1 MAKVWLGAAVGFY
14 LLQLSLARIDLNI
27 SCRYAGVFHVEKNRR
42 YSLSREEAIELC
54 KALNSTLPTWDQM
67 QKAYDQGFET
77 CRYGY
82 IEEKIVVPRHTP
94 YALCAANHT
103 GIYVL
108 SSNISDKYDTYCF
121 NSSESRDIVCDPV
134 IKLYSIWPDED
145 SKIEIYNPDGSHYID
160 GERFTKRP
168 PITEDENIGGSG
180 SANDRSTTDPNVIS
194 PGISSR
200 FPHHTD
206 DGTFTSKEPFA
217 GKDEDATD
225 VPNTHDGHHEGG
237 HSKDQQPQSPNLDS
251 HEKQEDPAEEYKT
264 PGLEGDKYGRKTQL
278 SPSITG
284 EVSNNEKRPENSTQ
298 VRQVP
303 EEFPSW
309 WQSEEHK
316 EVHNATSR
324 KAVSPHHNSHEK
336 MSTSIDFKEVH
347 HPIEGTWDKSS
358 EEDRDVVGDDDGG
371 GDDDDDGSDDDDDDD
386 HYGEGS
392 GHLNPETVLEWNSSG
407 DNEPRPSKT
416 TVVSTKDV
424 KHDDSAHD
432 SFLHGVHSEKDS
444 EVRYSTNGT
453 REDVLPRIVP
463 VGDDEHYSTA
473 TAGSSSD
480 DFFKQEDSTQNPLDG
495 ALSGLETEDTLPTTI
510 ASDVLHPVLVPSSER
525 ERTLEEESSHHTVL
539 AFNESA
545 EHEESPQDQLSAV
558 GKPGRRSGSATNRTI
573 LGVLETLI
581 PQSEKLHDNESSQ
594 TADNGM
600 KVEESTQGPPSHGI
614 YPEWSNEERY
624 PTNSSSKETLPEIIH
639 PSENE
644 QKNESIYTVVSSD
657 STDYEDSG
665 RDTMLHSEHSGQ
677 DNEEKHLTNT
687 SGNHLLPG
695 ILHAAESEHEN
706 ERSDT
711 AVASSDNGKQEDTTQ
726 KPHAMHP
733 GWESEDEDT
742 TNTTMDN
749 IPPIIILSSEGKHE
763 KETHHTAVVS
773 DGGSDH
779 EDSTQEAHP
788 GQNNEHRH
796 PSNTSTDYFV
806 PGIISSVEYMH
817 GNETSHIAVGS
828 SDDIKH
834 EVATRDPTVHD
845 IHHESGREDDYSTN
859 STKDEVP
866 IRIIPPAGNNN
877 IDNFDNTAVIHN
889 DHEDS
894 TQQPLPPIHQPGWYA
909 EEIYPTNTS
918 RDGIPMGV
926 DSDSE
931 SKQTDV
937 AKEDS
942 TPEPVRQWGHED
954 KYTTKSTADVLVPG
968 IVPRRG
974 ISQKNNTDHTAVV
987 SKDGTKTEESTQDP
1001 QLHGLRP
1008 EWSTEDEPVVNGTQD
1023 YVLPGVFPEIDSGSD
1038 RHPSSP
1044 TASVNPND
1052 PKGSGRGTHIDQT
1065 GESPKSEPRMA
1076 IIPDWLI
1083 VVASLLALALI
1094 LGVCIAVN
1102 SRRRCGQKQ
1111 KLIINNGKGGINEK
1125 NKGGLNGE
1133 ASRSREMVHLVH
1145 DEKPENQTDEFQA
1158 IDETQNQQEVALKSG
1173 V

>member
-525 ERTLEEESSHHTVL
+525 ERTLEEESSHHT
-539 AFNESA
+539 
-545 EHEESPQDQLSAV
+545 
-558 GKPGRRSGSATNRTI
+558 
-573 LGVLETLI
+573 
-581 PQSEKLHDNESSQ
+581 
-594 TADNGM
+594 
-600 KVEESTQGPPSHGI
+600 
-614 YPEWSNEERY
+614 
-624 PTNSSSKETLPEIIH
+624 
-639 PSENE
+639 
-644 QKNESIYTVVSSD
+644 
-657 STDYEDSG
+657 
-665 RDTMLHSEHSGQ
+665 
-677 DNEEKHLTNT
+677 
-687 SGNHLLPG
+687 
-695 ILHAAESEHEN
+695 
-706 ERSDT
+706 
-711 AVASSDNGKQEDTTQ
+711 
-726 KPHAMHP
+726 
-733 GWESEDEDT
+733 
-742 TNTTMDN
+742 
-749 IPPIIILSSEGKHE
+749 
-763 KETHHTAVVS
+763 
-773 DGGSDH
+773 
-779 EDSTQEAHP
+779 
-788 GQNNEHRH
+788 
-796 PSNTSTDYFV
+796 
-806 PGIISSVEYMH
+806 
-817 GNETSHIAVGS
+817 AVGS

>member
-1 MAKVWLGAAVGFY
+1 MAKIWLGAAVGFY

-168 PITEDENIGGSG
+168 PINEDENTGGSG

-217 GKDEDATD
+217 EKDEDATD

-237 HSKDQQPQSPNLDS
+237 HSKDQQPQSP
-251 HEKQEDPAEEYKT
+251 
-264 PGLEGDKYGRKTQL
+264 
-278 SPSITG
+278 
-284 EVSNNEKRPENSTQ
+284 
-298 VRQVP
+298 
-303 EEFPSW
+303 
-309 WQSEEHK
+309 
-316 EVHNATSR
+316 
-324 KAVSPHHNSHEK
+324 
-336 MSTSIDFKEVH
+336 
-347 HPIEGTWDKSS
+347 
-358 EEDRDVVGDDDGG
+358 
-371 GDDDDDGSDDDDDDD
+371 
-386 HYGEGS
+386 
-392 GHLNPETVLEWNSSG
+392 
-407 DNEPRPSKT
+407 

-463 VGDDEHYSTA
+463 LGDDEHYSTA

-495 ALSGLETEDTLPTTI
+495 ALSGLETEDTLPTTT
-510 ASDVLHPVLVPSSER
+510 ASDVLHPVLVPSSGR
-525 ERTLEEESSHHTVL
+525 ERTLEEESSHH
-539 AFNESA
+539 
-545 EHEESPQDQLSAV
+545 
-558 GKPGRRSGSATNRTI
+558 
-573 LGVLETLI
+573 
-581 PQSEKLHDNESSQ
+581 
-594 TADNGM
+594 
-600 KVEESTQGPPSHGI
+600 
-614 YPEWSNEERY
+614 
-624 PTNSSSKETLPEIIH
+624 
-639 PSENE
+639 
-644 QKNESIYTVVSSD
+644 
-657 STDYEDSG
+657 
-665 RDTMLHSEHSGQ
+665 
-677 DNEEKHLTNT
+677 
-687 SGNHLLPG
+687 
-695 ILHAAESEHEN
+695 
-706 ERSDT
+706 
-711 AVASSDNGKQEDTTQ
+711 
-726 KPHAMHP
+726 
-733 GWESEDEDT
+733 
-742 TNTTMDN
+742 
-749 IPPIIILSSEGKHE
+749 
-763 KETHHTAVVS
+763 
-773 DGGSDH
+773 
-779 EDSTQEAHP
+779 
-788 GQNNEHRH
+788 
-796 PSNTSTDYFV
+796 
-806 PGIISSVEYMH
+806 
-817 GNETSHIAVGS
+817 
-828 SDDIKH
+828 
-834 EVATRDPTVHD
+834 
-845 IHHESGREDDYSTN
+845 
-859 STKDEVP
+859 
-866 IRIIPPAGNNN
+866 
-877 IDNFDNTAVIHN
+877 TAVIHN

-894 TQQPLPPIHQPGWYA
+894 TQQPLPPIHQPGWDA

-974 ISQKNNTDHTAVV
+974 ISQKNNTDHTVV

-1008 EWSTEDEPVVNGTQD
+1008 EWSTEDEPLVNGTQD

-1044 TASVNPND
+1044 TASDNPND

>member
-42 YSLSREEAIELC
+42 YSLSREEAVELC

-94 YALCAANHT
+94 YTLCAANHT

-121 NSSESRDIVCDPV
+121 NTSESRDIVCDPV
-134 IKLYSIWPDED
+134 VKLYSIWPDED
-145 SKIEIYNPDGSHYID
+145 SKIEIYNADGSHYIE
-160 GERFTKRP
+160 GERFTKQP
-168 PITEDENIGGSG
+168 PISEDDNIGGSG

-200 FPHHTD
+200 YPHHAD
-206 DGTFTSKEPFA
+206 GGTFPSKEPF
-217 GKDEDATD
+217 GEKDEDATD
-225 VPNTHDGHHEGG
+225 VPNTFDGHHEGG
-237 HSKDQQPQSPNLDS
+237 HSKDQHPQSP
-251 HEKQEDPAEEYKT
+251 
-264 PGLEGDKYGRKTQL
+264 
-278 SPSITG
+278 
-284 EVSNNEKRPENSTQ
+284 
-298 VRQVP
+298 
-303 EEFPSW
+303 
-309 WQSEEHK
+309 
-316 EVHNATSR
+316 
-324 KAVSPHHNSHEK
+324 
-336 MSTSIDFKEVH
+336 
-347 HPIEGTWDKSS
+347 
-358 EEDRDVVGDDDGG
+358 
-371 GDDDDDGSDDDDDDD
+371 
-386 HYGEGS
+386 
-392 GHLNPETVLEWNSSG
+392 
-407 DNEPRPSKT
+407 

-424 KHDDSAHD
+424 KHDDAAHD

-444 EVRYSTNGT
+444 EVKYSTNGT
-453 REDVLPRIVP
+453 REDVLPL
-463 VGDDEHYSTA
+463 GDDEHYSTA

-495 ALSGLETEDTLPTTI
+495 ALSGLETEDTLPTTT
-510 ASDVLHPVLVPSSER
+510 ASDVLHPALVPSSER
-525 ERTLEEESSHHTVL
+525 ERTMEEGSSHHTVL

-545 EHEESPQDQLSAV
+545 GHEESHQDQLSTV

-573 LGVLETLI
+573 IGVLETLI
-581 PQSEKLHDNESSQ
+581 PQSEKDRDNEHSQ
-594 TADNGM
+594 TADDGM

-614 YPEWSNEERY
+614 YPEWSNGERY

-644 QKNESIYTVVSSD
+644 QKNESIYTAVVSSD
-657 STDYEDSG
+657 STDYEDAG
-665 RDTMLHSEHSGQ
+665 QDTMLHSEHSGQ

-726 KPHAMHP
+726 KPQWHAMHP

-773 DGGSDH
+773 NGGSDH

-788 GQNNEHRH
+788 SQNNEHRN
-796 PSNTSTDYFV
+796 SSSRSTDYFV
-806 PGIISSVEYMH
+806 PGIISSVDYVHE
-817 GNETSHIAVGS
+817 NETPHI
-828 SDDIKH
+828 
-834 EVATRDPTVHD
+834 
-845 IHHESGREDDYSTN
+845 
-859 STKDEVP
+859 
-866 IRIIPPAGNNN
+866 
-877 IDNFDNTAVIHN
+877 AVIHN

-894 TQQPLPPIHQPGWYA
+894 TQQPLPPIHQPGWDA

-987 SKDGTKTEESTQDP
+987 SRDGAETEESTQDP

-1052 PKGSGRGTHIDQT
+1052 PKKGSGRGTHIDQT
-1065 GESPKSEPRMA
+1065 GESPKSQPRMSD
-1076 IIPDWLI
+1076 IPDWLI

-1111 KLIINNGKGGINEK
+1111 KLIINNGKGGMNET

>member
-168 PITEDENIGGSG
+168 PINEDENTGGSG
-180 SANDRSTTDPNVIS
+180 SANDRPTTDPNVIS

-206 DGTFTSKEPFA
+206 DGTFTSKEPFVE
-217 GKDEDATD
+217 KDEDATD

-237 HSKDQQPQSPNLDS
+237 HSKDQQPQSP
-251 HEKQEDPAEEYKT
+251 
-264 PGLEGDKYGRKTQL
+264 
-278 SPSITG
+278 
-284 EVSNNEKRPENSTQ
+284 
-298 VRQVP
+298 
-303 EEFPSW
+303 
-309 WQSEEHK
+309 
-316 EVHNATSR
+316 
-324 KAVSPHHNSHEK
+324 
-336 MSTSIDFKEVH
+336 
-347 HPIEGTWDKSS
+347 
-358 EEDRDVVGDDDGG
+358 
-371 GDDDDDGSDDDDDDD
+371 
-386 HYGEGS
+386 
-392 GHLNPETVLEWNSSG
+392 
-407 DNEPRPSKT
+407 

-463 VGDDEHYSTA
+463 LGDDEHYSTA

-495 ALSGLETEDTLPTTI
+495 ALSGLETEDTLPTTT

-545 EHEESPQDQLSAV
+545 EREESHQDQLSAV

-644 QKNESIYTVVSSD
+644 QKNESIYTAVVSSD

-733 GWESEDEDT
+733 GWGSEDEDT

-763 KETHHTAVVS
+763 RETHHTAVVS

-779 EDSTQEAHP
+779 EDSTQDAHP

-806 PGIISSVEYMH
+806 PGIISSVEYVH

-866 IRIIPPAGNNN
+866 IEVIPPAGNNN
-877 IDNFDNTAVIHN
+877 IDNFYHTAVIHN

-894 TQQPLPPIHQPGWYA
+894 TQQPLPPIHQPGWDA

-974 ISQKNNTDHTAVV
+974 ISQKNNTDHTVV
-987 SKDGTKTEESTQDP
+987 SKDGTKAEESTQDP

-1008 EWSTEDEPVVNGTQD
+1008 EWSTEDEPLVNGTQD

-1038 RHPSSP
+1038 KHPSSP
-1044 TASVNPND
+1044 TASDNPND

>member
-644 QKNESIYTVVSSD
+644 QKNESIYTAVVSSD

-763 KETHHTAVVS
+763 KETHH
-773 DGGSDH
+773 
-779 EDSTQEAHP
+779 
-788 GQNNEHRH
+788 
-796 PSNTSTDYFV
+796 
-806 PGIISSVEYMH
+806 
-817 GNETSHIAVGS
+817 
-828 SDDIKH
+828 
-834 EVATRDPTVHD
+834 
-845 IHHESGREDDYSTN
+845 
-859 STKDEVP
+859 
-866 IRIIPPAGNNN
+866 
-877 IDNFDNTAVIHN
+877 TAVIHN

>member
-42 YSLSREEAIELC
+42 YSLSREEAVELC

-94 YALCAANHT
+94 YTLCAANHT

-121 NSSESRDIVCDPV
+121 NTSESRDIVCDPV
-134 IKLYSIWPDED
+134 VKLYSIWPDED
-145 SKIEIYNPDGSHYID
+145 SKIEIYNADGSHYIE
-160 GERFTKRP
+160 GERFTKQP
-168 PITEDENIGGSG
+168 PISEDDNIGGSG

-200 FPHHTD
+200 YPHHAD
-206 DGTFTSKEPFA
+206 GGTFPSKEPF
-217 GKDEDATD
+217 GEKDEDATD
-225 VPNTHDGHHEGG
+225 VPNTFDGHHEGG
-237 HSKDQQPQSPNLDS
+237 HSKDQHPQSPNLDS
-251 HEKQEDPAEEYKT
+251 HEKQEDPTEEYKT
-264 PGLEGDKYGRKTQL
+264 PGLEGNKYGRKTQL

-284 EVSNNEKRPENSTQ
+284 EESNNGKRPENSTQ

-303 EEFPSW
+303 EEFPLW

-316 EVHNATSR
+316 EVRNTTSR
-324 KAVSPHHNSHEK
+324 KAVSPHHNSHEE
-336 MSTSIDFKEVH
+336 MSTTIDFKEVH

-358 EEDRDVVGDDDGG
+358 EEHHDVDDDDG
-371 GDDDDDGSDDDDDDD
+371 GDDDDGDGDDDD
-386 HYGEGS
+386 HNGEGS

-424 KHDDSAHD
+424 KHDDAAHD

-444 EVRYSTNGT
+444 EVKYSTNGT
-453 REDVLPRIVP
+453 REDVLPL
-463 VGDDEHYSTA
+463 GDDEHYSTA

-495 ALSGLETEDTLPTTI
+495 ALSGLETEDTLPTTT
-510 ASDVLHPVLVPSSER
+510 ASDVLHPALVPSSER
-525 ERTLEEESSHHTVL
+525 ERTMEEGSSHHTVL

-545 EHEESPQDQLSAV
+545 GHEESHQDQLSTV

-573 LGVLETLI
+573 IGVLETLI
-581 PQSEKLHDNESSQ
+581 PQSEKDRDNEHSQ
-594 TADNGM
+594 TADDGM

-614 YPEWSNEERY
+614 YPEWSNGERY

-644 QKNESIYTVVSSD
+644 QKNESIYTAVVSSD
-657 STDYEDSG
+657 STDYEDAG
-665 RDTMLHSEHSGQ
+665 QDTMLHSEHSGQ

-726 KPHAMHP
+726 KPQWHAMHP

-773 DGGSDH
+773 NGGSDH

-788 GQNNEHRH
+788 SQNNEHRN
-796 PSNTSTDYFV
+796 SSSRSTDYFV
-806 PGIISSVEYMH
+806 PGIISSVDYVHE
-817 GNETSHIAVGS
+817 NETPHI
-828 SDDIKH
+828 
-834 EVATRDPTVHD
+834 
-845 IHHESGREDDYSTN
+845 
-859 STKDEVP
+859 
-866 IRIIPPAGNNN
+866 
-877 IDNFDNTAVIHN
+877 AVIHN

-894 TQQPLPPIHQPGWYA
+894 TQQPLPPIHQPGWDA

-987 SKDGTKTEESTQDP
+987 SRDGAETEESTQDP

-1052 PKGSGRGTHIDQT
+1052 PKKGSGRGTHIDQT
-1065 GESPKSEPRMA
+1065 GESPKSQPRMSD
-1076 IIPDWLI
+1076 IPDWLI

-1111 KLIINNGKGGINEK
+1111 KLIINNGKGGMNET

>member
-525 ERTLEEESSHHTVL
+525 ERTLEEESSHHTV
-539 AFNESA
+539 
-545 EHEESPQDQLSAV
+545 
-558 GKPGRRSGSATNRTI
+558 
-573 LGVLETLI
+573 
-581 PQSEKLHDNESSQ
+581 
-594 TADNGM
+594 
-600 KVEESTQGPPSHGI
+600 
-614 YPEWSNEERY
+614 
-624 PTNSSSKETLPEIIH
+624 
-639 PSENE
+639 
-644 QKNESIYTVVSSD
+644 VSSD

>member
-168 PITEDENIGGSG
+168 PINEDENTGGSG
-180 SANDRSTTDPNVIS
+180 SANDRPTTDPNVIS

-206 DGTFTSKEPFA
+206 DGTFTSKEPFVE
-217 GKDEDATD
+217 KDEDATD

-237 HSKDQQPQSPNLDS
+237 HSKDQQPQSP
-251 HEKQEDPAEEYKT
+251 
-264 PGLEGDKYGRKTQL
+264 
-278 SPSITG
+278 
-284 EVSNNEKRPENSTQ
+284 
-298 VRQVP
+298 
-303 EEFPSW
+303 
-309 WQSEEHK
+309 
-316 EVHNATSR
+316 
-324 KAVSPHHNSHEK
+324 
-336 MSTSIDFKEVH
+336 
-347 HPIEGTWDKSS
+347 
-358 EEDRDVVGDDDGG
+358 
-371 GDDDDDGSDDDDDDD
+371 
-386 HYGEGS
+386 
-392 GHLNPETVLEWNSSG
+392 
-407 DNEPRPSKT
+407 

-463 VGDDEHYSTA
+463 LGDDEHYSTA

-495 ALSGLETEDTLPTTI
+495 ALSGLETEDTLPTTT

-525 ERTLEEESSHHTVL
+525 ERTLEEESSHHT
-539 AFNESA
+539 
-545 EHEESPQDQLSAV
+545 
-558 GKPGRRSGSATNRTI
+558 
-573 LGVLETLI
+573 
-581 PQSEKLHDNESSQ
+581 
-594 TADNGM
+594 
-600 KVEESTQGPPSHGI
+600 
-614 YPEWSNEERY
+614 
-624 PTNSSSKETLPEIIH
+624 
-639 PSENE
+639 
-644 QKNESIYTVVSSD
+644 
-657 STDYEDSG
+657 
-665 RDTMLHSEHSGQ
+665 
-677 DNEEKHLTNT
+677 
-687 SGNHLLPG
+687 
-695 ILHAAESEHEN
+695 
-706 ERSDT
+706 
-711 AVASSDNGKQEDTTQ
+711 
-726 KPHAMHP
+726 
-733 GWESEDEDT
+733 
-742 TNTTMDN
+742 
-749 IPPIIILSSEGKHE
+749 
-763 KETHHTAVVS
+763 AVVS

-779 EDSTQEAHP
+779 EDSTQDAHP

-806 PGIISSVEYMH
+806 PGIISSVEYVH

-866 IRIIPPAGNNN
+866 IEVIPPAGNNN
-877 IDNFDNTAVIHN
+877 IDNFYHTAVIHN

-894 TQQPLPPIHQPGWYA
+894 TQQPLPPIHQPGWDA

-987 SKDGTKTEESTQDP
+987 SKDGTKAEESTQDP

-1008 EWSTEDEPVVNGTQD
+1008 EWSTEDEPLVNGTQD

-1038 RHPSSP
+1038 KHPSSP
-1044 TASVNPND
+1044 TASDNPND

>member
-594 TADNGM
+594 TA
-600 KVEESTQGPPSHGI
+600 
-614 YPEWSNEERY
+614 
-624 PTNSSSKETLPEIIH
+624 
-639 PSENE
+639 
-644 QKNESIYTVVSSD
+644 
-657 STDYEDSG
+657 
-665 RDTMLHSEHSGQ
+665 
-677 DNEEKHLTNT
+677 
-687 SGNHLLPG
+687 
-695 ILHAAESEHEN
+695 
-706 ERSDT
+706 
-711 AVASSDNGKQEDTTQ
+711 
-726 KPHAMHP
+726 
-733 GWESEDEDT
+733 
-742 TNTTMDN
+742 
-749 IPPIIILSSEGKHE
+749 
-763 KETHHTAVVS
+763 VVS

>member
-42 YSLSREEAIELC
+42 YSLSREEAVELC

-94 YALCAANHT
+94 YTLCAANHT

-134 IKLYSIWPDED
+134 VKLYSIWPDED
-145 SKIEIYNPDGSHYID
+145 SKIEIYNADGSHYIE
-160 GERFTKRP
+160 GERFTKQP
-168 PITEDENIGGSG
+168 PISEDDNIGGSG

-200 FPHHTD
+200 YPHHAD
-206 DGTFTSKEPFA
+206 GGTFPSKEPFA
-217 GKDEDATD
+217 EKDEDATD
-225 VPNTHDGHHEGG
+225 VPNTYDGHQEGG
-237 HSKDQQPQSPNLDS
+237 HSKDQHPQSP
-251 HEKQEDPAEEYKT
+251 T
-264 PGLEGDKYGRKTQL
+264 
-278 SPSITG
+278 
-284 EVSNNEKRPENSTQ
+284 
-298 VRQVP
+298 
-303 EEFPSW
+303 
-309 WQSEEHK
+309 
-316 EVHNATSR
+316 
-324 KAVSPHHNSHEK
+324 
-336 MSTSIDFKEVH
+336 
-347 HPIEGTWDKSS
+347 
-358 EEDRDVVGDDDGG
+358 
-371 GDDDDDGSDDDDDDD
+371 
-386 HYGEGS
+386 
-392 GHLNPETVLEWNSSG
+392 
-407 DNEPRPSKT
+407 
-416 TVVSTKDV
+416 
-424 KHDDSAHD
+424 
-432 SFLHGVHSEKDS
+432 
-444 EVRYSTNGT
+444 
-453 REDVLPRIVP
+453 
-463 VGDDEHYSTA
+463 
-473 TAGSSSD
+473 GSSSD

-495 ALSGLETEDTLPTTI
+495 ALSGLETEDTLPTTT
-510 ASDVLHPVLVPSSER
+510 ASDVLHPALVPSSER
-525 ERTLEEESSHHTVL
+525 ERTMEEGSSHHTVL

-545 EHEESPQDQLSAV
+545 GHEESHQDQLSTV

-573 LGVLETLI
+573 IGVLETLI
-581 PQSEKLHDNESSQ
+581 PQSEKDRDNEHSQ
-594 TADNGM
+594 TADDGM

-614 YPEWSNEERY
+614 YPEWSNGERY

-644 QKNESIYTVVSSD
+644 QKNESIYTAVVSSD
-657 STDYEDSG
+657 STDYEDAG

-726 KPHAMHP
+726 KPQWHAMHP

-773 DGGSDH
+773 NGGSDH

-788 GQNNEHRH
+788 SQNNEHRN
-796 PSNTSTDYFV
+796 SSSRSTDYFV
-806 PGIISSVEYMH
+806 PGIISSVDYVHE
-817 GNETSHIAVGS
+817 NETPHI
-828 SDDIKH
+828 
-834 EVATRDPTVHD
+834 
-845 IHHESGREDDYSTN
+845 
-859 STKDEVP
+859 
-866 IRIIPPAGNNN
+866 
-877 IDNFDNTAVIHN
+877 AVIHN

-894 TQQPLPPIHQPGWYA
+894 TQQPLPPIHQPGWDA

-987 SKDGTKTEESTQDP
+987 SKDGAETEESTQDP

-1052 PKGSGRGTHIDQT
+1052 PKKGSGRGTHIDQT
-1065 GESPKSEPRMA
+1065 GESPKSQPRMSD
-1076 IIPDWLI
+1076 IPDWLI

-1111 KLIINNGKGGINEK
+1111 KLIINNGKGGMNET

>member
-1 MAKVWLGAAVGFY
+1 MAKIWLGAAVGFY

-168 PITEDENIGGSG
+168 PINEDENTGGSG

-217 GKDEDATD
+217 EKDEDATD

-237 HSKDQQPQSPNLDS
+237 HSKDQQPQSP
-251 HEKQEDPAEEYKT
+251 
-264 PGLEGDKYGRKTQL
+264 
-278 SPSITG
+278 
-284 EVSNNEKRPENSTQ
+284 
-298 VRQVP
+298 
-303 EEFPSW
+303 
-309 WQSEEHK
+309 
-316 EVHNATSR
+316 
-324 KAVSPHHNSHEK
+324 
-336 MSTSIDFKEVH
+336 
-347 HPIEGTWDKSS
+347 
-358 EEDRDVVGDDDGG
+358 
-371 GDDDDDGSDDDDDDD
+371 
-386 HYGEGS
+386 
-392 GHLNPETVLEWNSSG
+392 
-407 DNEPRPSKT
+407 

-463 VGDDEHYSTA
+463 LGDDEHYSTA

-495 ALSGLETEDTLPTTI
+495 ALSGLETEDTLPTTT
-510 ASDVLHPVLVPSSER
+510 ASDVLHPVLVPSSGR

-545 EHEESPQDQLSAV
+545 EREESHQDQLSAV

-749 IPPIIILSSEGKHE
+749 IPPIITLSSEGKHE
-763 KETHHTAVVS
+763 KETHH
-773 DGGSDH
+773 
-779 EDSTQEAHP
+779 
-788 GQNNEHRH
+788 
-796 PSNTSTDYFV
+796 
-806 PGIISSVEYMH
+806 
-817 GNETSHIAVGS
+817 
-828 SDDIKH
+828 
-834 EVATRDPTVHD
+834 
-845 IHHESGREDDYSTN
+845 
-859 STKDEVP
+859 
-866 IRIIPPAGNNN
+866 
-877 IDNFDNTAVIHN
+877 TAVIHN

-894 TQQPLPPIHQPGWYA
+894 TQQPLPPIHQPGWDA

-974 ISQKNNTDHTAVV
+974 ISQKNNTDHTG
-987 SKDGTKTEESTQDP
+987 D
-1001 QLHGLRP
+1001 
-1008 EWSTEDEPVVNGTQD
+1008 
-1023 YVLPGVFPEIDSGSD
+1023 
-1038 RHPSSP
+1038 
-1044 TASVNPND
+1044 NPND

>member
-42 YSLSREEAIELC
+42 YSLSREEAVELC

-94 YALCAANHT
+94 YTLCAANHT

-134 IKLYSIWPDED
+134 VKLYSIWPDED
-145 SKIEIYNPDGSHYID
+145 SKIEIYNADGSHYIE
-160 GERFTKRP
+160 GERFTKQP
-168 PITEDENIGGSG
+168 PISEDDNIGGSG

-200 FPHHTD
+200 YPHHAD
-206 DGTFTSKEPFA
+206 GGTFPSKEPFA
-217 GKDEDATD
+217 EKDEDATD
-225 VPNTHDGHHEGG
+225 VPNTYDGHQEGG
-237 HSKDQQPQSPNLDS
+237 HSKDQHPQSP
-251 HEKQEDPAEEYKT
+251 
-264 PGLEGDKYGRKTQL
+264 
-278 SPSITG
+278 
-284 EVSNNEKRPENSTQ
+284 
-298 VRQVP
+298 
-303 EEFPSW
+303 
-309 WQSEEHK
+309 
-316 EVHNATSR
+316 
-324 KAVSPHHNSHEK
+324 
-336 MSTSIDFKEVH
+336 
-347 HPIEGTWDKSS
+347 
-358 EEDRDVVGDDDGG
+358 
-371 GDDDDDGSDDDDDDD
+371 
-386 HYGEGS
+386 
-392 GHLNPETVLEWNSSG
+392 
-407 DNEPRPSKT
+407 

-424 KHDDSAHD
+424 KHDDAAHD

-444 EVRYSTNGT
+444 EVKYSTNGT
-453 REDVLPRIVP
+453 REDVLPL
-463 VGDDEHYSTA
+463 GDDEHYSTA

-495 ALSGLETEDTLPTTI
+495 ALSGLETEDTLPTTT
-510 ASDVLHPVLVPSSER
+510 ASDVLHPALVPSSER
-525 ERTLEEESSHHTVL
+525 ERTMEEGSSHHTVL

-545 EHEESPQDQLSAV
+545 GHEESHQDQLSTV

-573 LGVLETLI
+573 IGVLETLI
-581 PQSEKLHDNESSQ
+581 PQSEKDRDNEHSQ
-594 TADNGM
+594 TADDGM

-614 YPEWSNEERY
+614 YPEWSNGERY

-644 QKNESIYTVVSSD
+644 QKNESIYTAVVSSD
-657 STDYEDSG
+657 STDYEDAG

-726 KPHAMHP
+726 KPQWHAMHP

-773 DGGSDH
+773 NGGSDH

-788 GQNNEHRH
+788 SQNNEHRN
-796 PSNTSTDYFV
+796 SSSRSTDYFV
-806 PGIISSVEYMH
+806 PGIISSVDYVHE
-817 GNETSHIAVGS
+817 NETPHI
-828 SDDIKH
+828 
-834 EVATRDPTVHD
+834 
-845 IHHESGREDDYSTN
+845 
-859 STKDEVP
+859 
-866 IRIIPPAGNNN
+866 
-877 IDNFDNTAVIHN
+877 AVIHN

-894 TQQPLPPIHQPGWYA
+894 TQQPLPPIHQPGWDA

-987 SKDGTKTEESTQDP
+987 SKDGAETEESTQDP

-1052 PKGSGRGTHIDQT
+1052 PKKGSGRGTHIDQT
-1065 GESPKSEPRMA
+1065 GESPKSQPRMSD
-1076 IIPDWLI
+1076 IPDWLI

-1111 KLIINNGKGGINEK
+1111 KLIINNGKGGMNET

>member
-1 MAKVWLGAAVGFY
+1 MAKIWLGAAVGFY

-168 PITEDENIGGSG
+168 PINEDENTGGSG

-217 GKDEDATD
+217 EKDEDATD

-237 HSKDQQPQSPNLDS
+237 HSKDQQPQSP
-251 HEKQEDPAEEYKT
+251 
-264 PGLEGDKYGRKTQL
+264 
-278 SPSITG
+278 
-284 EVSNNEKRPENSTQ
+284 
-298 VRQVP
+298 
-303 EEFPSW
+303 
-309 WQSEEHK
+309 
-316 EVHNATSR
+316 
-324 KAVSPHHNSHEK
+324 
-336 MSTSIDFKEVH
+336 
-347 HPIEGTWDKSS
+347 
-358 EEDRDVVGDDDGG
+358 
-371 GDDDDDGSDDDDDDD
+371 
-386 HYGEGS
+386 
-392 GHLNPETVLEWNSSG
+392 
-407 DNEPRPSKT
+407 

-463 VGDDEHYSTA
+463 LGDDEHYSTA

-495 ALSGLETEDTLPTTI
+495 ALSGLETEDTLPTTT
-510 ASDVLHPVLVPSSER
+510 ASDVLHPVLVPSSGR

-545 EHEESPQDQLSAV
+545 EREESHQDQLSAV

-749 IPPIIILSSEGKHE
+749 IPPIITLSSEGKHE

-779 EDSTQEAHP
+779 EYSTQDAHP

-806 PGIISSVEYMH
+806 PGIISSVEYVH

-845 IHHESGREDDYSTN
+845 IHNESGREDDYSTN

-866 IRIIPPAGNNN
+866 IEVIPPAGNNN
-877 IDNFDNTAVIHN
+877 IDNFYHTAVIHN

-894 TQQPLPPIHQPGWYA
+894 TQQPLPPIHQPGWDA

-1008 EWSTEDEPVVNGTQD
+1008 EWSTEDEPLVNGTQD

-1044 TASVNPND
+1044 TASDNPND

>member
-42 YSLSREEAIELC
+42 YSLSREEAVELC

-94 YALCAANHT
+94 YTLCAANHT

-121 NSSESRDIVCDPV
+121 NTSESRDIVCDPV
-134 IKLYSIWPDED
+134 VKLYSIWPDED
-145 SKIEIYNPDGSHYID
+145 SKIEIYNADGSHYIE
-160 GERFTKRP
+160 GERFTKQP
-168 PITEDENIGGSG
+168 PISEDDNIGGSG

-200 FPHHTD
+200 YPHHAD
-206 DGTFTSKEPFA
+206 GGTFPSKEPF
-217 GKDEDATD
+217 GEKDEDATD
-225 VPNTHDGHHEGG
+225 VPNTFDGHHEGG
-237 HSKDQQPQSPNLDS
+237 HSKDQHPQSPNLDS
-251 HEKQEDPAEEYKT
+251 HEKQEDPTEEYKT
-264 PGLEGDKYGRKTQL
+264 PGLEGNKYGRKTQL
-278 SPSITG
+278 SPSIT
-284 EVSNNEKRPENSTQ
+284 
-298 VRQVP
+298 
-303 EEFPSW
+303 
-309 WQSEEHK
+309 
-316 EVHNATSR
+316 
-324 KAVSPHHNSHEK
+324 
-336 MSTSIDFKEVH
+336 
-347 HPIEGTWDKSS
+347 
-358 EEDRDVVGDDDGG
+358 
-371 GDDDDDGSDDDDDDD
+371 
-386 HYGEGS
+386 
-392 GHLNPETVLEWNSSG
+392 
-407 DNEPRPSKT
+407 
-416 TVVSTKDV
+416 
-424 KHDDSAHD
+424 
-432 SFLHGVHSEKDS
+432 
-444 EVRYSTNGT
+444 
-453 REDVLPRIVP
+453 
-463 VGDDEHYSTA
+463 
-473 TAGSSSD
+473 GSSSD

-495 ALSGLETEDTLPTTI
+495 ALSGLETEDTLPTTT
-510 ASDVLHPVLVPSSER
+510 ASDVLHPALVPSSER
-525 ERTLEEESSHHTVL
+525 ERTMEEGSSHHTVL

-545 EHEESPQDQLSAV
+545 GHEESHQDQLSTV

-573 LGVLETLI
+573 IGVLETLI
-581 PQSEKLHDNESSQ
+581 PQSEKDRDNEHSQ
-594 TADNGM
+594 TADDGM

-614 YPEWSNEERY
+614 YPEWSNGERY

-644 QKNESIYTVVSSD
+644 QKNESIYTAVVSSD
-657 STDYEDSG
+657 STDYEDAG
-665 RDTMLHSEHSGQ
+665 QDTMLHSEHSGQ

-726 KPHAMHP
+726 KPQWHAMHP

-773 DGGSDH
+773 NGGSDH

-788 GQNNEHRH
+788 SQNNEHRN
-796 PSNTSTDYFV
+796 SSSRSTDYFV
-806 PGIISSVEYMH
+806 PGIISSVDYVHE
-817 GNETSHIAVGS
+817 NETPHI
-828 SDDIKH
+828 
-834 EVATRDPTVHD
+834 
-845 IHHESGREDDYSTN
+845 
-859 STKDEVP
+859 
-866 IRIIPPAGNNN
+866 
-877 IDNFDNTAVIHN
+877 AVIHN

-894 TQQPLPPIHQPGWYA
+894 TQQPLPPIHQPGWDA

-987 SKDGTKTEESTQDP
+987 SRDGAETEESTQDP

-1052 PKGSGRGTHIDQT
+1052 PKKGSGRGTHIDQT
-1065 GESPKSEPRMA
+1065 GESPKSQPRMSD
-1076 IIPDWLI
+1076 IPDWLI

-1111 KLIINNGKGGINEK
+1111 KLIINNGKGGMNET

>member
-42 YSLSREEAIELC
+42 YSLSREEAVELC

-94 YALCAANHT
+94 YTLCAANHT

-121 NSSESRDIVCDPV
+121 NTSESRDIVCDPV
-134 IKLYSIWPDED
+134 VKLYSIWPDED
-145 SKIEIYNPDGSHYID
+145 SKIEIYNADGSHYIE
-160 GERFTKRP
+160 GERFTKQP
-168 PITEDENIGGSG
+168 PISEDDNIGGSG

-200 FPHHTD
+200 YPHHAD
-206 DGTFTSKEPFA
+206 GGTFPSKEPF
-217 GKDEDATD
+217 GEKDEDATD
-225 VPNTHDGHHEGG
+225 VPNTFDGHHEGG
-237 HSKDQQPQSPNLDS
+237 HSKDQHPQSPNLDS
-251 HEKQEDPAEEYKT
+251 HEKQEDPTEEYKT
-264 PGLEGDKYGRKTQL
+264 PGLEGNKYGRKTQL

-284 EVSNNEKRPENSTQ
+284 EESNNGKRPENSTQ

-303 EEFPSW
+303 EEFPLW

-316 EVHNATSR
+316 EVRNTTSR
-324 KAVSPHHNSHEK
+324 KAVSPHHNSHEE
-336 MSTSIDFKEVH
+336 MSTTIDFKEVH

-358 EEDRDVVGDDDGG
+358 EEHHDVDDDDG
-371 GDDDDDGSDDDDDDD
+371 GDDDDGDGDDDD
-386 HYGEGS
+386 HNGEGS

-416 TVVSTKDV
+416 ITTAVVSTKDV
-424 KHDDSAHD
+424 KHDDAAHD

-444 EVRYSTNGT
+444 EVKYSTNGT
-453 REDVLPRIVP
+453 REDVLPL
-463 VGDDEHYSTA
+463 GDDEHYSTA

-495 ALSGLETEDTLPTTI
+495 ALSGLETEDTLPTTT
-510 ASDVLHPVLVPSSER
+510 ASDVLHPALVPSSER
-525 ERTLEEESSHHTVL
+525 ERTMEEGSSHHTVL

-545 EHEESPQDQLSAV
+545 GHEESHQDQLSTV

-573 LGVLETLI
+573 IGVLETLI
-581 PQSEKLHDNESSQ
+581 PQSEKDRDNEHSQ
-594 TADNGM
+594 TADDGM

-614 YPEWSNEERY
+614 YPEWSNGERY

-644 QKNESIYTVVSSD
+644 QKNESIYT
-657 STDYEDSG
+657 
-665 RDTMLHSEHSGQ
+665 
-677 DNEEKHLTNT
+677 
-687 SGNHLLPG
+687 
-695 ILHAAESEHEN
+695 
-706 ERSDT
+706 
-711 AVASSDNGKQEDTTQ
+711 
-726 KPHAMHP
+726 
-733 GWESEDEDT
+733 
-742 TNTTMDN
+742 
-749 IPPIIILSSEGKHE
+749 
-763 KETHHTAVVS
+763 AVVS
-773 DGGSDH
+773 NGGSDH

-788 GQNNEHRH
+788 SQNNEHRN
-796 PSNTSTDYFV
+796 SSSRSTDYFV
-806 PGIISSVEYMH
+806 PGIISSVDYVHE
-817 GNETSHIAVGS
+817 NETPHI
-828 SDDIKH
+828 
-834 EVATRDPTVHD
+834 
-845 IHHESGREDDYSTN
+845 
-859 STKDEVP
+859 
-866 IRIIPPAGNNN
+866 
-877 IDNFDNTAVIHN
+877 AVIHN

-894 TQQPLPPIHQPGWYA
+894 TQQPLPPIHQPGWDA

-987 SKDGTKTEESTQDP
+987 SRDGAETEESTQDP

-1052 PKGSGRGTHIDQT
+1052 PKKGSGRGTHIDQT
-1065 GESPKSEPRMA
+1065 GESPKSQPRMSD
-1076 IIPDWLI
+1076 IPDWLI

-1111 KLIINNGKGGINEK
+1111 KLIINNGKGGMNET